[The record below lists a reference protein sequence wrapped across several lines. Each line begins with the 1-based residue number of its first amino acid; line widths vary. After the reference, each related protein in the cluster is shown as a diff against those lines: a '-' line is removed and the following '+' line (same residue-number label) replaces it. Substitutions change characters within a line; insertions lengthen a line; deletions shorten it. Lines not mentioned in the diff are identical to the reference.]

1 MNTANH
7 LLLIFNISGEQ
18 VLYVQYLQ
26 KESAPTER
34 ANLTMVF
41 SFYGG
46 EKVKN
51 ITYVSFDMRS
61 VSLRVYFIFFKSKL
75 KILTTL
81 LRT

>member
-1 MNTANH
+1 MNISNI
-7 LLLIFNISGEQ
+7 LLLLFKISGEQ
-18 VLYVQYLQ
+18 VLYVKYLQ
-26 KESAPTER
+26 KESAPSER

-46 EKVKN
+46 EKIKN

-61 VSLRVYFIFFKSKL
+61 VSLTLYYIVFKSKL
-75 KILTTL
+75 QIPTTL